1 MLFLNAF
8 IRFSTT
14 DLSSGIKEIIRN
26 SLKSLSSLKTNI
38 DSLTEEGTN
47 DATTIIVS
55 NTFQPSEKNDFVVSS
70 AKYLIDISNRKIKV
84 IK

>member
-1 MLFLNAF
+1 M
-8 IRFSTT
+8 
-14 DLSSGIKEIIRN
+14 
-26 SLKSLSSLKTNI
+26 

-55 NTFQPSEKNDFVVSS
+55 NTFQPSEKNDFAVSS
-70 AKYLIDISNRKIKV
+70 AKYLIDISSRKIKV